1 MAESLKNKL
10 EKLRQ
15 KQEVIAAR
23 IQKIESAHKSKER
36 KFDTRKKILLG
47 SYYLDKAI
55 KENSMDEIT
64 KLMDAY
70 LTRDSDRK
78 VFNLLPKANNE
89 KKKK

>member
-10 EKLRQ
+10 EKLKQ
-15 KQEVIAAR
+15 KKEIIAAR

-55 KENSMDEIT
+55 KENTMNEVT
-64 KLMDAY
+64 NLMDIY
-70 LTRDSDRK
+70 LIRDSDRK
-78 VFNLLPKANNE
+78 VFNLLPKAKDT

>member
-1 MAESLKNKL
+1 MVESLKNKL
-10 EKLRQ
+10 EKLKQ
-15 KQEVIAAR
+15 KKEIIAAR

-55 KENSMDEIT
+55 KENTMNEVT
-64 KLMDAY
+64 NLMDIY
-70 LTRDSDRK
+70 LIRDSDRK
-78 VFNLLPKANNE
+78 VFNLLPKAKDT